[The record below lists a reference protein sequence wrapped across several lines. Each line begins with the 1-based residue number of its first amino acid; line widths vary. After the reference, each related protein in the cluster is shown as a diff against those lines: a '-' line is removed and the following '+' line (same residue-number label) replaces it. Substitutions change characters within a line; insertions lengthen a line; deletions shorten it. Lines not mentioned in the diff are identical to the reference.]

1 MMAVM
6 QVIHLDNP
14 KNHTHLMTLSQNIA
28 PTAMT
33 IGNFDGVHLGHA
45 KMIETLKTI
54 AHHHHLLS
62 AVMIFEPQPKEFFE
76 PNNPPAR
83 ISSLSE
89 KLTRFDA
96 LGVDLVIVARFNDDF
111 RQLSAH
117 DFADILRLFQ
127 AKHLVLGDDFR
138 FGQGR
143 SGDEKFLQAEGFVVH
158 NMHTITHNK
167 TRISSTAIR
176 ALLNKGH
183 LAAANDLLGY
193 DYAVTGQVIA
203 GNQLGRT
210 LGFPTA
216 NIALNR
222 LKPAVSGIYGAAVTS
237 ADLPLLSMGGLVLP
251 NDALFGCVNIGV
263 RPSVNLGDEWRCEVY
278 LPDFKGDLYGKTLT
292 LTFLHY
298 LHPEKKYDSLP
309 ALTEGIAEDV
319 KALINWYHT
328 HEQQTQT

>member
-1 MMAVM
+1 MMDLM
-6 QVIHLDNP
+6 QVIHLENP
-14 KNHTHLMTLSQNIA
+14 KNHAHVMALAQDVA

-45 KMIETLKTI
+45 QMIGTLKSI
-54 AHHHHLLS
+54 ANNHHLLS
-62 AVMIFEPQPKEFFE
+62 AVMIFEPQPKEFFN

-83 ISSLSE
+83 ISSLAE
-89 KLTRFDA
+89 KLARFDA
-96 LGVDLVIVARFNDDF
+96 LGVDVVIVASFDDAF

-117 DFADILRLFQ
+117 DFADILRLFRAQ
-127 AKHLVLGDDFR
+127 HLILGDDFR

-158 NMHTITHNK
+158 NMHTITHNN

-176 ALLNKGH
+176 ALLACGN

-193 DYAVTGQVIA
+193 EYAIEGQVVA

-222 LKPAVSGIYGAAVTS
+222 LKPALTGIYGAAVTS
-237 ADLPLLSMGGLVLP
+237 TDLPLSSMGGL
-251 NDALFGCVNIGV
+251 ALADGAVFGCVNIGV
-263 RPSVNLGDEWRCEVY
+263 RPSVDLGDEWRCEVY
-278 LPDFKGDLYGKTLT
+278 LPEFQGNLYDKTLK

-298 LHPEKKYDSLP
+298 LHPEKKYDGLS
-309 ALTEGIAEDV
+309 ALTIGISQDV
-319 KALINWYHT
+319 EALTAWYHA
-328 HEQQTQT
+328 HRLRA